1 MGRYWPYLVLL
12 LPPLFWAGNFIVGR
26 AFSAELGAITMSF
39 YRWLLALC
47 LLAPFAYSRVRQ
59 ELPIILNHLPIL
71 TVLALLSV
79 ASFNVL
85 LYLGLRDT
93 EATNALLINSSI
105 PVWIVLFGVLFY
117 NDSLTLRRGLGILV
131 SLLGVSFLIFSG
143 QSQGLT
149 VNPGDLW
156 VISSSIGWAL
166 YSLTLR
172 KKPSG
177 LSGLG
182 FLAYIVLFGV
192 CFNGLL
198 LAINPLDEAPLPIT
212 LDTLYAV
219 GYVAIFAS
227 LGAYVCWNYGVGQL
241 GAQVAGQYIHLMPF
255 YGVLLA
261 SLFLNES
268 LSYHHWVAGG
278 LIATGLI
285 LALRQSPHALASKSN

>member
-1 MGRYWPYLVLL
+1 MGRSWPYLVLL

-143 QSQGLT
+143 QSQRLT

-172 KKPSG
+172 KKPSD

-198 LAINPLDEAPLPIT
+198 LAINPLNEAPLPMT

>member
-1 MGRYWPYLVLL
+1 MGRSWPYLVLL

-117 NDSLTLRRGLGILV
+117 NDSLTLRRELGILV

-149 VNPGDLW
+149 VNPGDIW

-166 YSLTLR
+166 YSLTIR

-198 LAINPLDEAPLPIT
+198 LAINPLDEAPLPMT

>member
-1 MGRYWPYLVLL
+1 MGRSWPYLVLL

-143 QSQGLT
+143 QSQRLT

-156 VISSSIGWAL
+156 VMSSSIGWAL

-172 KKPSG
+172 KKPSD

-198 LAINPLDEAPLPIT
+198 LAINPLNEAPLPMT

>member
-1 MGRYWPYLVLL
+1 MGRSWPYLVLL

-117 NDSLTLRRGLGILV
+117 DDSLTLRRGLGILI

-143 QSQGLT
+143 QSQRLT

-172 KKPSG
+172 KKPSD

-198 LAINPLDEAPLPIT
+198 LAINPLNEAPLPMT

>member
-1 MGRYWPYLVLL
+1 MGRSWPYLVLL

-59 ELPIILNHLPIL
+59 ELPVVLNHLPIL

-117 NDSLTLRRGLGILV
+117 DDSLTLRRGLGILV

-143 QSQGLT
+143 QSQRLT

-172 KKPSG
+172 KKPSD

-198 LAINPLDEAPLPIT
+198 LAINPLNEAPLPMT

-285 LALRQSPHALASKSN
+285 LALRQPPHALASKSN

>member
-1 MGRYWPYLVLL
+1 MGRSWPYLVLL

-156 VISSSIGWAL
+156 VMSSSIGWAL

-198 LAINPLDEAPLPIT
+198 LAINPLDEAPLPMT

>member
-1 MGRYWPYLVLL
+1 MGRSWPYLVLL

-117 NDSLTLRRGLGILV
+117 DDSLTLRRGLGILV

-143 QSQGLT
+143 QSQRLT

-172 KKPSG
+172 KKPSD

-198 LAINPLDEAPLPIT
+198 LAINPLDEAPLPMT

-219 GYVAIFAS
+219 SYVAIFAS

>member
-1 MGRYWPYLVLL
+1 MGRSWPYLVLL

-198 LAINPLDEAPLPIT
+198 LAINPLDEAPLPMT

>member
-1 MGRYWPYLVLL
+1 MGRSWPYLVLL
-12 LPPLFWAGNFIVGR
+12 LQPLFWAGNFIVGR

-156 VISSSIGWAL
+156 VMSSSIGWAL

-172 KKPSG
+172 KKPSD

-198 LAINPLDEAPLPIT
+198 LAINPLNEAPLPMT

>member
-117 NDSLTLRRGLGILV
+117 NDSLTLRCGLGILV

-198 LAINPLDEAPLPIT
+198 LAINPLDEAPLPMT

>member
-1 MGRYWPYLVLL
+1 MGRSWPYLVLL

-117 NDSLTLRRGLGILV
+117 DDSLTLRRGLGILV

-143 QSQGLT
+143 QSQRLT

-172 KKPSG
+172 KKPSD

-192 CFNGLL
+192 CFNGLM
-198 LAINPLDEAPLPIT
+198 LAINPLDEAPLPMT

>member
-1 MGRYWPYLVLL
+1 MGRSWPYLVLL
-12 LPPLFWAGNFIVGR
+12 LPPLFGAGNFIVGR

-59 ELPIILNHLPIL
+59 ELPIILNHLTIL

-117 NDSLTLRRGLGILV
+117 DDSLTLRRGLGILV

-143 QSQGLT
+143 QSQRLT

-172 KKPSG
+172 KKPSD

-198 LAINPLDEAPLPIT
+198 LAINPLNEAPLPMT

>member
-1 MGRYWPYLVLL
+1 MGRSWPYLVLL

-71 TVLALLSV
+71 TALALLSV

-198 LAINPLDEAPLPIT
+198 LAINPLDEAPLPVT

>member
-1 MGRYWPYLVLL
+1 MSRTWPYLVLL

-26 AFSAELGAITMSF
+26 AFASDLGAITMSF
-39 YRWLLALC
+39 YRWLFALC
-47 LLAPFAYSRVRQ
+47 LLLPFAFQTVRR
-59 ELPIILNHLPIL
+59 ELPVIINNLPIL
-71 TVLALLSV
+71 TILALLSV

-105 PVWIVLFGVLFY
+105 PVWIVLFGVLFFK
-117 NDSLTLRRGLGILV
+117 DTLSARRGAGILV
-131 SLLGVSFLIFSG
+131 SLIGVAYLILSG
-143 QSQGLT
+143 QSDHFT

-172 KKPSG
+172 KKPSE

-182 FLAYIVLFGV
+182 FLAYIVFFGV
-192 CFNGLL
+192 FFNGLL
-198 LAINPLDEAPLPIT
+198 LSLNPLNEPPIPLT

-255 YGVLLA
+255 YGVILA
-261 SLFLNES
+261 YIFLNES
-268 LSYHHWVAGG
+268 LTPNHWISGA
-278 LIATGLI
+278 LIAAGLF
-285 LALRQSPHALASKSN
+285 LALRQPNHAMASKSN

>member
-1 MGRYWPYLVLL
+1 MGRYRPYLVLL

-143 QSQGLT
+143 QSQRLT

-198 LAINPLDEAPLPIT
+198 LAINPLDEAPLPMT

>member
-1 MGRYWPYLVLL
+1 MGRSWPYLVLL

-26 AFSAELGAITMSF
+26 AFSADLGAITMSF

-117 NDSLTLRRGLGILV
+117 DDSLTLRRGLGILV

-143 QSQGLT
+143 QSQRLT

-156 VISSSIGWAL
+156 VMSSSIGWAL

-172 KKPSG
+172 KKPSD

-198 LAINPLDEAPLPIT
+198 LAINPLNEAPLPMT

>member
-1 MGRYWPYLVLL
+1 MGRTWPYVVLL

-26 AFSAELGAITMSF
+26 AFASDIGAITMSF
-39 YRWLLALC
+39 YRWLFALC
-47 LLAPFAYSRVRQ
+47 LLLPFAFQRVQ
-59 ELPIILNHLPIL
+59 SELPLIIKHLPIL

-105 PVWIVLFGVLFY
+105 PVWIVLFGVIFFG
-117 NDSLTLRRGLGILV
+117 DTLSTRRGAGILV
-131 SLLGVSFLIFSG
+131 SLTGVAYLILSDQTG
-143 QSQGLT
+143 QLT

-172 KKPSG
+172 KKPSE

-182 FLAYIVLFGV
+182 FLAYIVFFGV

-198 LAINPLDEAPLPIT
+198 LTINPFNEPPIALT
-212 LDTLYAV
+212 IETLYAV

-227 LGAYVCWNYGVGQL
+227 LGAYICWNYGVGQL

-255 YGVLLA
+255 YGVILA
-261 SLFLNES
+261 YIFLNES
-268 LSYHHWVAGG
+268 LTSNHWIAGT
-278 LIATGLI
+278 LIAAGLF
-285 LALRQSPHALASKSN
+285 LALREPKYAMASKSE

>member
-1 MGRYWPYLVLL
+1 MGRSWPYLVLL

-47 LLAPFAYSRVRQ
+47 LLAPFGYSRVRK

-143 QSQGLT
+143 QSHGLT

-156 VISSSIGWAL
+156 VITSSIGWAL

-172 KKPSG
+172 KKPSD

-198 LAINPLDEAPLPIT
+198 LAINPLDEAPLPMT

>member
-1 MGRYWPYLVLL
+1 MGRSWPYLVLL

-149 VNPGDLW
+149 ANPGDLW

-198 LAINPLDEAPLPIT
+198 LAINPLDEAPLPMT

>member
-1 MGRYWPYLVLL
+1 MGRSWPYLVLL

-79 ASFNVL
+79 GSFNVL

-117 NDSLTLRRGLGILV
+117 DDSLTLRRGLGILV

-143 QSQGLT
+143 QSQRLT

-156 VISSSIGWAL
+156 VMSSSIGWAL

-172 KKPSG
+172 KKPSD

-198 LAINPLDEAPLPIT
+198 LAINPLNEAPLPMT

>member
-1 MGRYWPYLVLL
+1 MGRSWPYLVLL

-26 AFSAELGAITMSF
+26 AFSADLGAITMSF

-143 QSQGLT
+143 QSQRLT

-172 KKPSG
+172 KKPSD

-198 LAINPLDEAPLPIT
+198 LAINPLDEAPLPMT

>member
-198 LAINPLDEAPLPIT
+198 LAINPLDEAPLPMT

>member
-1 MGRYWPYLVLL
+1 MGRSWPYLVLL

-117 NDSLTLRRGLGILV
+117 DDSLTLRRGLGILV

-143 QSQGLT
+143 QSQRLT

-172 KKPSG
+172 KKPSD

-198 LAINPLDEAPLPIT
+198 LAINPLNEAPLPMT

>member
-59 ELPIILNHLPIL
+59 ELPVILNHLPIL

-198 LAINPLDEAPLPIT
+198 LAINPLDEAPLPMT

>member
-1 MGRYWPYLVLL
+1 MGRSWPYLVLL

-143 QSQGLT
+143 QSQRLT

-198 LAINPLDEAPLPIT
+198 LAINPLDEAPLPMT

>member
-1 MGRYWPYLVLL
+1 MGRSWPYLVLL

-182 FLAYIVLFGV
+182 FLAYIVLFVV

-198 LAINPLDEAPLPIT
+198 LAINPLDEAPLPMT

>member
-1 MGRYWPYLVLL
+1 MGRSWPYLVLL

-59 ELPIILNHLPIL
+59 ELPVVLNHLPIL

-131 SLLGVSFLIFSG
+131 SLFGVSFLIFSG

-172 KKPSG
+172 KKPSD

-198 LAINPLDEAPLPIT
+198 LAINPLDEAPLPMT

-255 YGVLLA
+255 YGVLLS

>member
-26 AFSAELGAITMSF
+26 AFSAELGAITMSL

-198 LAINPLDEAPLPIT
+198 LAINPLDEAPLPMT

>member
-1 MGRYWPYLVLL
+1 MGRSWPYLVLL

-79 ASFNVL
+79 ASFNIL

-131 SLLGVSFLIFSG
+131 SLFGVSFLIFSG

-172 KKPSG
+172 KKPSD

-198 LAINPLDEAPLPIT
+198 LAINPLDEAPLPMT

-241 GAQVAGQYIHLMPF
+241 GAQVAGQYIHL
-255 YGVLLA
+255 GRRKE
-261 SLFLNES
+261 N
-268 LSYHHWVAGG
+268 
-278 LIATGLI
+278 
-285 LALRQSPHALASKSN
+285 

>member
-1 MGRYWPYLVLL
+1 MGRSWPYLVLL

-117 NDSLTLRRGLGILV
+117 DDSLTLRRGLGILV

-143 QSQGLT
+143 QSQRLT

-156 VISSSIGWAL
+156 VMSSSIGWAL

-172 KKPSG
+172 KKPSD

-192 CFNGLL
+192 CCNGLL
-198 LAINPLDEAPLPIT
+198 LAINPLNEAPLPMT

>member
-1 MGRYWPYLVLL
+1 MGRTWPYLVLL

-26 AFSAELGAITMSF
+26 AFASDLGAITMSF
-39 YRWLLALC
+39 YRWLFALC
-47 LLAPFAYSRVRQ
+47 LLLPFAFKTVRR
-59 ELPIILNHLPIL
+59 ELPVIIENLPIL
-71 TVLALLSV
+71 TILALLSV

-105 PVWIVLFGVLFY
+105 PVWIVLFGVLFFG
-117 NDSLTLRRGLGILV
+117 DTLSARRGAGISV
-131 SLLGVSFLIFSG
+131 SLIGVAYLILSG
-143 QSQGLT
+143 QSDHLT
-149 VNPGDLW
+149 VNSGDLW

-172 KKPSG
+172 KKPSE

-182 FLAYIVLFGV
+182 FLAYIVFFGV
-192 CFNGLL
+192 CFNGVLL
-198 LAINPLDEAPLPIT
+198 SINPLNEPPIPLT

-255 YGVLLA
+255 YGVILA
-261 SLFLNES
+261 YIFLSES
-268 LSYHHWVAGG
+268 LTSNHWISGA
-278 LIATGLI
+278 LIAAGLF
-285 LALRQSPHALASKSN
+285 LALRQPNYAMASKPG

>member
-1 MGRYWPYLVLL
+1 MGRSWPYLVLL

-71 TVLALLSV
+71 TALALLSV

-198 LAINPLDEAPLPIT
+198 LAINPLDEAPLPMT

>member
-1 MGRYWPYLVLL
+1 MGRTWPYMVLL

-26 AFSAELGAITMSF
+26 AFASDLGAITMSF
-39 YRWLLALC
+39 YRWSFALC
-47 LLAPFAYSRVRQ
+47 LLLPFAFKTVGA
-59 ELPIILNHLPIL
+59 ELPIILKHLPIL
-71 TVLALLSV
+71 TILALLSV

-117 NDSLTLRRGLGILV
+117 GDTLSARRGAGILV
-131 SLLGVSFLIFSG
+131 SLIGVTYLILSG
-143 QSQGLT
+143 QSDQLT

-172 KKPSG
+172 KKPSE

-182 FLAYIVLFGV
+182 FLAYIVFFGV
-192 CFNGLL
+192 CFNGVLL
-198 LAINPLDEAPLPIT
+198 SINPLDEPPIPVT
-212 LDTLYAV
+212 LNTLFAV

-255 YGVLLA
+255 YGVILA
-261 SLFLNES
+261 YIFLNES
-268 LSYHHWVAGG
+268 LTSNHWISGA
-278 LIATGLI
+278 LIAAGLF
-285 LALRQSPHALASKSN
+285 LALRQPKHAMASKPN

>member
-131 SLLGVSFLIFSG
+131 SLLGVSFQRTISG
-143 QSQGLT
+143 I
-149 VNPGDLW
+149 D
-156 VISSSIGWAL
+156 
-166 YSLTLR
+166 
-172 KKPSG
+172 
-177 LSGLG
+177 
-182 FLAYIVLFGV
+182 
-192 CFNGLL
+192 
-198 LAINPLDEAPLPIT
+198 
-212 LDTLYAV
+212 
-219 GYVAIFAS
+219 
-227 LGAYVCWNYGVGQL
+227 
-241 GAQVAGQYIHLMPF
+241 
-255 YGVLLA
+255 
-261 SLFLNES
+261 
-268 LSYHHWVAGG
+268 
-278 LIATGLI
+278 
-285 LALRQSPHALASKSN
+285 RQSR

>member
-1 MGRYWPYLVLL
+1 MGRSWPYLVLL

-59 ELPIILNHLPIL
+59 ELPVVLNHLPIL

-105 PVWIVLFGVLFY
+105 PVWIVIFGVLFY
-117 NDSLTLRRGLGILV
+117 NDSLTLRRGLGILI
-131 SLLGVSFLIFSG
+131 SLFGVGFLIFSG

-172 KKPSG
+172 KKPSD

-198 LAINPLDEAPLPIT
+198 LAINPLDEAPLPMT